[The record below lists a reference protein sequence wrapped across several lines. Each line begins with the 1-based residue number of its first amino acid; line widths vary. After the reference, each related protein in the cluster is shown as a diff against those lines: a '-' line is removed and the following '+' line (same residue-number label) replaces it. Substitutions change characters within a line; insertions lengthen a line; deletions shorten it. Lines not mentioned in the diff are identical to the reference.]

1 MLNNATLLLKMRD
14 AIARLMDK
22 CEKITKKM
30 AALVEQVALNMNMPL
45 PFMLNMNMP
54 FLP

>member
-1 MLNNATLLLKMRD
+1 
-14 AIARLMDK
+14 MDK